1 MVRPEVIRKRLNK
14 LDEYLE
20 ILRGMRRYSL
30 DDFLAAPE
38 RYGSAERFLQLA
50 IEALTDLGNH
60 VIADLRLG
68 TVDTYADVPTILANS
83 GYVDV
88 ELRDTWL
95 KIVGFRNV
103 LVHDYADLD
112 RRLVYDVLTN
122 RLGDLEAL
130 RKVFAQFL

>member
-1 MVRPEVIRKRLNK
+1 MVRQEVIRKRLNK
-14 LDEYLE
+14 LDAYLD
-20 ILRGMRRYSL
+20 ILCGMHRYSL
-30 DDFLAAPE
+30 DDFLADPE

-68 TVDTYADVPTILANS
+68 TVDTYGDVAAILADK
-83 GYVDV
+83 GYIDA
-88 ELRDTWL
+88 ELKDTWL

-103 LVHDYADLD
+103 LVHDYAELD
-112 RRLVYDVLTN
+112 RRVVYDVLTN
-122 RLGDLEAL
+122 RLGDLEQL

>member
-14 LDEYLE
+14 LDEYLD

-30 DDFLAAPE
+30 DDFLASPE
-38 RYGSAERFLQLA
+38 RYGSTERFLQLA
-50 IEALTDLGNH
+50 TEALTDLGNH

-68 TVDTYADVPTILANS
+68 TVDTYADVPTILANC
-83 GYVDV
+83 GYIDA
-88 ELRDTWL
+88 ELRDMWL
-95 KIVGFRNV
+95 KIIGFHNV

-112 RRLVYDVLTN
+112 RRVVYDVLTN
-122 RLGDLEAL
+122 RLGDLEQL

>member
-1 MVRPEVIRKRLNK
+1 MVRQEVIRKRLNK
-14 LDEYLE
+14 LDEYLG

-30 DDFLAAPE
+30 ADFMADPE
-38 RYGSAERFLQLA
+38 HYGSAERFMQLA

-68 TVDTYADVPTILANS
+68 TVDTYGDVPTILADN
-83 GYVDV
+83 GYLDA
-88 ELRDTWL
+88 ELRETWL

-112 RRLVYDVLTN
+112 RRVVYDVLTN
-122 RLGDLEAL
+122 RLGDLEQL